1 MKVRS
6 ATRLLGIILILALV
20 ATACG
25 DDDAPSGPA
34 GADVE
39 STVETPP
46 PEDDVEVPEDEA
58 KPEDEAARVDTPA
71 EAETTEPAET
81 AGSDDAETAGS
92 DEAESTGSDEA
103 EAPEPTESAPAAE
116 TPATTEPADAK
127 RIAYLSAS
135 SANTFL
141 LASVGEMERLAD
153 EHGIELVEF
162 DAQFDA
168 DLQTTQLQDAVAS
181 GQYDGII
188 LVALNGPG
196 LVPDVEA
203 ALAAGLEVVLFNQIV
218 GDDLSTNEPQVD
230 GIAASILAPPVI
242 TGERAGRLTIG
253 ACAGLDPCRVV
264 YLFGIRGFPLDVA
277 LRQGFDNVTA
287 SESNIEIVAE
297 GEGQYLGPEGGIN
310 AIQDIMQAQPDFDVV
325 VGADQSLQGV
335 ELVLTDEGKLDG
347 VALIGLGGSSPAIDG
362 VRDGRWFATVFYA
375 PASEGRFAMEAMIA
389 ALADGTY
396 TGGVDPNGGFVDEG
410 MVTAANVD
418 QFTAEWDG

>member
-6 ATRLLGIILILALV
+6 ATRLLGVFLVLALV

-25 DDDAPSGPA
+25 DDDAPSEPA
-34 GADVE
+34 GADIE
-39 STVETPP
+39 STVETLP
-46 PEDDVEVPEDEA
+46 PEEDAAMPDDDQATTEDETA
-58 KPEDEAARVDTPA
+58 PVETPDG
-71 EAETTEPAET
+71 AETTEPAE
-81 AGSDDAETAGS
+81 AETP
-92 DEAESTGSDEA
+92 EPAEI
-103 EAPEPTESAPAAE
+103 EAPEPADEP
-116 TPATTEPADAK
+116 PATTEPAEPK
-127 RIAYLSAS
+127 KIAYLSAS

-162 DAQFDA
+162 DAQFNA

-230 GIAASILAPPVI
+230 GIAASILAPPVV
-242 TGERAGRLTIG
+242 TGERAGRLTIQ

-264 YLFGIRGFPLDVA
+264 YIFGIRGIPLDVA

-287 SESNIEIVAE
+287 GESHIQIVAE
-297 GEGQYLGPEGGIN
+297 GEGHYLGPEGGIN

-325 VGADQSLQGV
+325 VGADQSLQGI
-335 ELVLTDEGKLDG
+335 ELVLTDEGKLDD
-347 VALIGLGGSSPAIDG
+347 VALIGLGGSSPAIEG
-362 VRDGRWFATVFYA
+362 VQDGRWFATVFYA
-375 PASEGRFAMEAMIA
+375 PASEGRLAMEAMIA